1 MAEESTSLILL
12 RPLTADDAPVAY
24 HWWRDQEVQ
33 ELSSQSVFTGTPEE
47 FDSLFHR
54 TCVAEDPQR
63 LTAGIVDRQSGRLI
77 GVLVLRLSADGA
89 EGEFGIKIGEKDYWG
104 HGYGREATRAF
115 LRQVFATTAVEMVYG
130 LVDITNQRAS
140 RSLVRAGFRSVGRT
154 PESGYEFV
162 RLEIWRG
169 ELPRRLTPIP
179 SSFNVS
185 GLTDEVLPVKQV
197 LLPQRIHRAGEALLR
212 AETDVVIPPATDE
225 ATLLAHIPGKHGLVV
240 RTARITAKVI
250 KAGDSLQVIGRH
262 GVGYDNVD
270 VAAATRRGIPVVITP
285 EAITESVAE
294 HTVGCLLALA
304 KRLGEADRELRR
316 GNFGARL
323 THTGSELY
331 GKTLGLIGLGRIGG
345 RVAEICRAA
354 FAMRLLAYDPY
365 VAPQRAAELGVEL
378 VGDLDTLLA
387 AADFVSLHAPLTADE
402 APSRLTSRNGGRD
415 GASETRG
422 LIGARQLATMKRT
435 AYLVNTARGGLVD
448 ETALIEALRAGS
460 IAGAA
465 LDVFAQEP
473 PPADS
478 PLWALDNVI
487 VTPHMA
493 SHTQEGLRRMAV
505 DVAQEVLRVLRGER
519 PRWAVNPEVFKQQ
532 G

>member
-1 MAEESTSLILL
+1 MGEETTSLVLL
-12 RPLTADDAPVAY
+12 RPLTEADADVAY
-24 HWWRDQEVQ
+24 NWWRDQEVQ
-33 ELSSQSVFTGTPEE
+33 ALSSTSVFTGTPEE
-47 FDSLFHR
+47 FDSFFHR
-54 TCVAEDPQR
+54 ICVTEDPQR
-63 LTAGIVDRQSGRLI
+63 LAAGIVDRQSGRLI

-115 LRQVFATTAVEMVYG
+115 LRQVFATSAVEVVYG

-169 ELPRRLTPIP
+169 ELPRRLAPIP

-185 GLTDEVLPVKQV
+185 GLADEVLPVKQV

-212 AETDVVIPPATDE
+212 AATDVFIPPDTEE
-225 ATLLAHIPGKHGLVV
+225 ATLVANIPGKHGLVV
-240 RTARITAKVI
+240 RTARITASVI
-250 KAGDSLQVIGRH
+250 EAGDSLQVIGRH
-262 GVGYDNVD
+262 GVGYDNID
-270 VAAATRRGIPVVITP
+270 VATATRRGIPVVITP
-285 EAITESVAE
+285 EANVESVAE

-304 KRLGEADRELRR
+304 KRIGEADRELRR

-323 THTGSELY
+323 THTGSELH
-331 GKTLGLIGLGRIGG
+331 GKTLGLVGLGRIGC

-365 VAPQRAAELGVEL
+365 VAPEHAAELCVEL
-378 VGDLDTLLA
+378 VGDLDALLA
-387 AADFVSLHAPLTADE
+387 AADFVSLHAPLTA
-402 APSRLTSRNGGRD
+402 
-415 GASETRG
+415 ETRG

-448 ETALIEALRAGS
+448 EAALIEALRAGS

-505 DVAQEVLRVLRGER
+505 DVAEEVLRVLRGER
-519 PRWAVNPEVFKQQ
+519 PKWVVNPEAFSNSSGCTSNK
-532 G
+532 GNRGEGGTT

>member
-1 MAEESTSLILL
+1 
-12 RPLTADDAPVAY
+12 VAY
-24 HWWRDQEVQ
+24 DWWRDQEVQ
-33 ELSSQSVFTGTPEE
+33 ALSSASIFTGTPEE
-47 FDSLFHR
+47 FDSFFHQI
-54 TCVAEDPQR
+54 CVTDDPQR

-77 GVLVLRLSADGA
+77 GVVVLRLSADGA

-115 LRQVFATTAVEMVYG
+115 LRQIFATNAVEVVYG

-169 ELPRRLTPIP
+169 ELPRRLT
-179 SSFNVS
+179 
-185 GLTDEVLPVKQV
+185 DEVLPVKQV

-212 AETDVVIPPATDE
+212 AATDVFIPPDTEE
-225 ATLLAHIPGKHGLVV
+225 ATLVANIPGKHGLVV
-240 RTARITAKVI
+240 RTAKITARVI

-262 GVGYDNVD
+262 GVGYDNID
-270 VAAATRRGIPVVITP
+270 LATATRRGIPVVVTP

-304 KRLGEADRELRR
+304 KRIGEADQELRR

-323 THTGSELY
+323 THTGSELQ
-331 GKTLGLIGLGRIGG
+331 GKTLGLVGLGRIGC
-345 RVAEICRAA
+345 RVAEICHTA

-378 VGDLDTLLA
+378 VGDLGSLLA
-387 AADFVSLHAPLTADE
+387 AADFVSLHTPLTA
-402 APSRLTSRNGGRD
+402 
-415 GASETRG
+415 ETRG
-422 LIGARQLATMKRT
+422 LIGARQLAMMKRT

-448 ETALIEALRAGS
+448 EAALIEALRAGT

-505 DVAQEVLRVLRGER
+505 DVAEEVLRVLRGER
-519 PRWAVNPEVFKQQ
+519 PKWAVNPEVFSNSSGGTSKK
-532 G
+532 GNRGRGKEG

>member
-1 MAEESTSLILL
+1 MADEPTNLITL
-12 RPLTADDAPVAY
+12 RPLAEADAAVAY
-24 HWWRDQEVQ
+24 NWWRDQEVQ
-33 ELSSQSVFTGTPEE
+33 ELSSASVFTGTPEE
-47 FDSLFHR
+47 FDSFFHQI
-54 TCVAEDPQR
+54 CVAEDPQR

-77 GVLVLRLSADGA
+77 GLLVLRLSADGA

-104 HGYGREATRAF
+104 HGYGREATRFF

-154 PESGYEFV
+154 PESGYQFV

-169 ELPRRLTPIP
+169 ELPRRLA
-179 SSFNVS
+179 
-185 GLTDEVLPVKQV
+185 DEVLPVKQV

-212 AETDVVIPPATDE
+212 AETDVLIPPATNE
-225 ATLLAHIPGKHGLVV
+225 ATLLANIRGMHGLVV
-240 RTARITAKVI
+240 RTARISAKVI

-304 KRLGEADRELRR
+304 KRIGEADRELRR

-365 VAPQRAAELGVEL
+365 VAPRRAAELGVEL
-378 VGDLDTLLA
+378 VGDLGALLA

-415 GASETRG
+415 GA
-422 LIGARQLATMKRT
+422 
-435 AYLVNTARGGLVD
+435 
-448 ETALIEALRAGS
+448 
-460 IAGAA
+460 
-465 LDVFAQEP
+465 
-473 PPADS
+473 
-478 PLWALDNVI
+478 
-487 VTPHMA
+487 
-493 SHTQEGLRRMAV
+493 
-505 DVAQEVLRVLRGER
+505 
-519 PRWAVNPEVFKQQ
+519 
-532 G
+532 

>member
-1 MAEESTSLILL
+1 MADEPTSLVNL
-12 RPLTADDAPVAY
+12 RPLTADDAAVAY
-24 HWWRDQEVQ
+24 NWWRDQEVQ

-47 FDSLFHR
+47 FDSFFYR

-115 LRQVFATTAVEMVYG
+115 LRQVFVTTAVEVVYG

-169 ELPRRLTPIP
+169 ELPRRLTDKA
-179 SSFNVS
+179 V
-185 GLTDEVLPVKQV
+185 PVKQV

-212 AETDVVIPPATDE
+212 AETDVIIPPATDE
-225 ATLLAHIPGKHGLVV
+225 ATLVANIPGKHGLVV

-262 GVGYDNVD
+262 GVGYDNID
-270 VAAATRRGIPVVITP
+270 VATATRRGIPVVITP

-304 KRLGEADRELRR
+304 KRIGEADRELRR

-331 GKTLGLIGLGRIGG
+331 GKTLGLVGLGRIGG
-345 RVAEICRAA
+345 RVAEICRTA
-354 FAMRLLAYDPY
+354 FAMRHLAYDPY

-378 VGDLDTLLA
+378 VGDLGSLLA
-387 AADFVSLHAPLTADE
+387 AADFVSLHAPLTA
-402 APSRLTSRNGGRD
+402 
-415 GASETRG
+415 ETRG

-435 AYLVNTARGGLVD
+435 AYLVNTARGGMVD
-448 ETALIEALRAGS
+448 EAALIEALRDGTL
-460 IAGAA
+460 AGAA

-478 PLWALDNVI
+478 PLWSLDNVI

-505 DVAQEVLRVLRGER
+505 DVAEEVLRVLRGER
-519 PRWAVNPEVFKQQ
+519 PRGAVNPEVLK
-532 G
+532 